1 MFPDLQLPFLDH
13 FIFRSTIDTPA
24 FANISPLSLLLPF
37 LRSIKSISSLSPI
50 FLTLH
55 ILLIDHFA
63 DLSPLTPI
71 LILPIF
77 RHPIELHFTYNRTL
91 GVDVVSLLEQNSNL
105 KRSLEDRKVVVISNE
120 IE

>member
-1 MFPDLQLPFLDH
+1 MAFLFPRY
-13 FIFRSTIDTPA
+13 RSV
-24 FANISPLSLLLPF
+24 
-37 LRSIKSISSLSPI
+37 
-50 FLTLH
+50 
-55 ILLIDHFA
+55 
-63 DLSPLTPI
+63 
-71 LILPIF
+71 ILPIF